1 MLYDGIIGSTSLE
14 SVEFVLMIPE
24 KVLTIEE
31 IMVHTRAIITA
42 PGTNI
47 TKVATSQAIICELSF

>member
-42 PGTNI
+42 RSYDFCRWI
-47 TKVATSQAIICELSF
+47 YIC